1 MIMKKLLLAF
11 TALLMLTSCHSN
23 PFFEEW
29 DTPYGIPPYDKIK
42 VSDYLPAIKEGIR
55 QQQEAIDAITANTEA
70 PTFENTIAAFE
81 FSGELLDKV
90 QGVLFNVAE
99 TDRSDALDAV
109 VEKALPLLSAHG
121 DNIAFNKALYERVAA
136 IYHADQSGLTR
147 EQQVVLK
154 NHFEDFEREG
164 IGLPQEQ
171 QDRLREINSEI
182 ATKTQKIGN
191 NILAES
197 NSFKARFGLCD

>member
-1 MIMKKLLLAF
+1 MKRFLLILLPISMLA
-11 TALLMLTSCHSN
+11 SCHSN

-29 DTPYGIPPYDKIK
+29 DTPYGIPPYDRIK

-55 QQQEAIDAITANTEA
+55 QQQEAIDAITANPEA
-70 PTFENTIAAFE
+70 PTFANTVEAFE
-81 FSGELLDKV
+81 FSGELLRKV
-90 QGVLFNVAE
+90 EGVLFNVAE

-109 VEKALPLLSAHG
+109 VEEALPLLSAHG

-136 IYHADQSGLTR
+136 VYRGDQAGLTR

-164 IGLPQEQ
+164 IG
-171 QDRLREINSEI
+171 RRNSRTGSAKSTRRWLR
-182 ATKTQKIGN
+182 KP
-191 NILAES
+191 
-197 NSFKARFGLCD
+197 RR